1 MKTALV
7 MLVAVLCLWV
17 QPSGCAS
24 ILAIFPLG
32 GMSHWQ
38 VFRGLL
44 VELSRR
50 GHRLTVV
57 TPFQQE
63 GDPWNHV
70 QTKSSL
76 GGGGGGGGGVNF
88 LDFGKLSHQQQ
99 FLLMFKIGEQFCQE
113 LMEDEGVQSLIN
125 SQDEKF
131 ELLIIEAFFH
141 DCLLAFAHKFKT
153 PIVGACA
160 TGAGATWT
168 HAMVGNPYPL
178 SYLPEIGVAYTTNM
192 NLFQRTYNIFSA
204 LTFNAYRHYFYLPAL
219 DQMVQKYFKDP
230 SIPPLAKLE
239 SNTSLMLLN
248 THFSFDYSR
257 PLVPNII
264 EIAGMHIKT
273 PKKLPQDL
281 QIFMDT
287 ATDGVIYFSMGS
299 NIKSTDFPEDM
310 RNMFLKVFSKL
321 KQKVLW
327 KLETESLPNQPANV
341 KISKWLPQSDILAH
355 RNLKF
360 FITHGGM
367 MSVQEA
373 LHFAVPLL
381 GVPIYGDQE
390 PNLLKVQSLGYGI
403 MLLFNNITE
412 KSFQWAVNELLLNP
426 RYVENARK
434 YSRLFHDRPQ
444 KPLDTAV
451 YWTEYVLRHKGA
463 YHMRSGA
470 LDLTW
475 YQYFLLDVIFF
486 LLVCILSAL
495 LVMTITIKYVVKY
508 IFGTKHSAS
517 EKKKSAKND

>member
-1 MKTALV
+1 
-7 MLVAVLCLWV
+7 
-17 QPSGCAS
+17 
-24 ILAIFPLG
+24 
-32 GMSHWQ
+32 
-38 VFRGLL
+38 
-44 VELSRR
+44 
-50 GHRLTVV
+50 
-57 TPFQQE
+57 
-63 GDPWNHV
+63 
-70 QTKSSL
+70 
-76 GGGGGGGGGVNF
+76 
-88 LDFGKLSHQQQ
+88 
-99 FLLMFKIGEQFCQE
+99 
-113 LMEDEGVQSLIN
+113 MEDGGLQGLIN

-131 ELLIIEAFFH
+131 DLLIIESFFH

-178 SYLPEIGVAYTTNM
+178 SYLPEIGVAYMTDMNM
-192 NLFQRTYNIFSA
+192 FQRMYNVYSS
-204 LTFNAYRHYFYLPAL
+204 LNFNYYRQYFYLPAL
-219 DQMVQKYFKDP
+219 DQMVRKYFKDP
-230 SIPPLAKLE
+230 NIPPLADIE
-239 SNTSLMLLN
+239 RNTSLVLLN

-264 EIAGMHIKT
+264 EIAGMHIKP

-281 QIFMDT
+281 QTFMDT

-299 NIKSTDFPEDM
+299 NIKSTDFPKDL

-367 MSVQEA
+367 MSTQEA
-373 LHFAVPLL
+373 LHFGVPLL

-390 PNLLKVQSLGYGI
+390 PNLLKVQTLGYGI

-426 RYVENARK
+426 RYADNAKR
-434 YSRLFHDRPQ
+434 YSELFHDRPQ
-444 KPLDTAV
+444 KPLETAV

-463 YHMRSGA
+463 HHMRSGA
-470 LDLTW
+470 LDLAW
-475 YQYFLLDVIFF
+475 YQYYLLDVILF
-486 LLVCILSAL
+486 LLLCTLSAL
-495 LVMTITIKYVVKY
+495 SAVMIIAKVVVKNL
-508 IFGTKHSAS
+508 FGNKNSAC
-517 EKKKSAKND
+517 EKKKTTKKD